1 MEWGNPTLLAVSPES
16 FKSLSYF
23 EQLFLI
29 LLLNL
34 VAELAQLISKDFLF
48 FMVISGQSKSGSKKF
63 ANNIESDP
71 FEMMKLLGYLLKKV
85 SGIR

>member
-1 MEWGNPTLLAVSPES
+1 
-16 FKSLSYF
+16 
-23 EQLFLI
+23 
-29 LLLNL
+29 
-34 VAELAQLISKDFLF
+34 
-48 FMVISGQSKSGSKKF
+48 MVISGQSKSGSKKF